1 MTWSAAFARQALSDL
16 DGFAA
21 ALSDRPKCD
30 ALHALQMAGEK
41 CAKVYVVKHLT
52 GHPTFSHEAIS
63 PFLAALR
70 SARSERDAVGL
81 GFRSIATLRESARN
95 VKPTALYVEAC
106 APAIANGRVA
116 RGEPTST
123 SWSGLGVNV
132 EYPWRNG
139 LSIVTPADYPFDE
152 PELRPIALAKYADFL
167 RRIAASLIPVP

>member
-1 MTWSAAFARQALSDL
+1 MGILANQPESPMTWSAAFARQALSDL

-81 GFRSIATLRESARN
+81 GL
-95 VKPTALYVEAC
+95 
-106 APAIANGRVA
+106 
-116 RGEPTST
+116 
-123 SWSGLGVNV
+123 NV